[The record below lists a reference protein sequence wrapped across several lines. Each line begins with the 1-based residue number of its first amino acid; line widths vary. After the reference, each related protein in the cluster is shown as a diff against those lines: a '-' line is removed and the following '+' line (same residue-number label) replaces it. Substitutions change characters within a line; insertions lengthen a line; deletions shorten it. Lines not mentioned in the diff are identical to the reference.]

1 VRAHELAVG
10 SPTVTLDTSA
20 LEAARLLAEHHLP
33 GLIVIDADHR
43 PVAVLSAPQL
53 LGAVIPGYVRDDPA
67 LARVYDEGHADQLCA
82 PLAAKT
88 VADLLPS
95 NDTAP
100 PIVDAQA
107 TAMEIAS
114 MMARTRSSVVV
125 VSADPHRT
133 DAPMAGVVTASA
145 LLARLLSAG
154 GQQTP

>member
-1 VRAHELAVG
+1 MRAHELAVE
-10 SPTVTLDTSA
+10 SPTVTLDSSA

-43 PVAVLSAPQL
+43 PAAVLSASQL

-67 LARVYDEGHADQLCA
+67 LARVYDESHADQLCA

-88 VADLLPS
+88 VADLLPRD
-95 NDTAP
+95 DTAP
-100 PIVDAQA
+100 PIVDADA

-114 MMARTRSSVVV
+114 LMARTRSSVVA
-125 VSADPHRT
+125 VSTDPHRT

-154 GQQTP
+154 GPPP

>member
-1 VRAHELAVG
+1 MRAHELAVEF
-10 SPTVTLDTSA
+10 PTVTPDTGA

-95 NDTAP
+95 DHTAP
-100 PIVDAQA
+100 PVVDAHA

-114 MMARTRSSVVV
+114 LMAQARSSVVA

-133 DAPMAGVVTASA
+133 DAPMTGVVTASD

-154 GQQTP
+154 APQTT